1 MQNFSKNHLVS
12 ILLPTYN
19 RGSTIN
25 KCIESIINQTY
36 LNWELIILDDCST
49 DDTQNIIEY
58 YVNLSRKIKYYKN
71 KTHKGLPG
79 TRNIGLALS
88 KGDLIF
94 FVEDDLE
101 LDRECLSILV
111 ETYSRLSKNFPV
123 GGIAPR
129 LISDNDAG
137 KSGKIEPFIF
147 NRYTGEIENNYS
159 INLDNVVET
168 ITLHACSL
176 YERKKLLEIGGYG
189 SDIFIG
195 NYFREETDLN
205 WRLRKKGYH
214 LFFQSKAI
222 AFHRRYDFGG
232 CRHKSLLKS
241 EYFTIRNHLMF
252 LKRNFGLKFFYM
264 CPIFLGSRPLK
275 YFHNFLKRTF
285 QKTINLFSRSR
296 KN

>member
-1 MQNFSKNHLVS
+1 MNESEMENFSKHHLVS
-12 ILLPTYN
+12 ILLPSYN
-19 RGSTIN
+19 RGSILN

-36 LNWELIILDDCST
+36 SNWELIILDDCST
-49 DDTQNIIEY
+49 DNTQNFVEH
-58 YVNLSRKIKYYKN
+58 YVNSSRKIKYYNN
-71 KTHKGLPG
+71 KIHKGLPG

-111 ETYSRLSKNFPV
+111 ETYSRLSKIFPV

-129 LISDNDAG
+129 LISDNDTG

-147 NRYTGEIENNYS
+147 NRYTGEIENNCS
-159 INLDNVVET
+159 INLDSVVET

-176 YERKKLLEIGGYG
+176 YDKKKLLEIGGYG
-189 SDIFIG
+189 TDVFIG

-214 LFFQSKAI
+214 LFFQSKAV
-222 AFHRRYDFGG
+222 AFHRRYEFGG
-232 CRHKSLLKS
+232 CRTKSLLKL

-252 LKRNFGLKFFYM
+252 LKRNFGFRLFYM
-264 CPIFLGSRPLK
+264 CPLYLGSRPLK
-275 YFHNFLKRTF
+275 YFQYFLK
-285 QKTINLFSRSR
+285 
-296 KN
+296 KNIPKED

>member
-1 MQNFSKNHLVS
+1 MENFSKHHLVS
-12 ILLPTYN
+12 ILLPSYN
-19 RGSTIN
+19 RGSILN

-36 LNWELIILDDCST
+36 SNWELIILDDCST
-49 DDTQNIIEY
+49 DNTQNFVEH
-58 YVNLSRKIKYYKN
+58 YVNSSRKIKYYNN
-71 KTHKGLPG
+71 KIHKGLPG

-111 ETYSRLSKNFPV
+111 ETYSRLSKIFPV

-129 LISDNDAG
+129 LISDNDTG

-147 NRYTGEIENNYS
+147 NRYTGEIENNCS
-159 INLDNVVET
+159 INLDSVVET

-176 YERKKLLEIGGYG
+176 YDKKKLLEIGGYG
-189 SDIFIG
+189 TDVFIG

-214 LFFQSKAI
+214 LFFQSKAV
-222 AFHRRYDFGG
+222 AFHRRYEFGG
-232 CRHKSLLKS
+232 CRTKSLLKL

-252 LKRNFGLKFFYM
+252 LKRNFGFRFFYM
-264 CPIFLGSRPLK
+264 CPLYLGSRPLK
-275 YFHNFLKRTF
+275 YFQYFLK
-285 QKTINLFSRSR
+285 
-296 KN
+296 KNIPKED